1 MHLPISLAALLAAA
15 SLAASAPAQGPAEK
29 LHQLFADRFE
39 WQMREFPG
47 QAMSRGDYTHADR
60 ITDNS
65 LAAIERRHS
74 ETEAFLERLRAIDAD
89 QLAPEDLL
97 NSELFEFLLT
107 VSVEGHRFRM
117 FLAPVGGR
125 SGPHQRIPQM
135 ADRVRFKHYEDYVNY
150 LKRLEQVPR
159 SVDNTIHLLRL
170 GLAEKRTPPKVTLK
184 GVPGQFEV
192 LLDGDGLD
200 ALAEPFD
207 RMPAHIT
214 QAQRQKLQRR
224 FETASLPAVRKALGE
239 LGEFVTGTYVP
250 GCRRTTAAGDLPD
263 GKAYYRFQLH
273 RFTTT
278 DMTAREIHA
287 LGLSEVARIK
297 AEMIDVI
304 RASDFMQTHP
314 AASTLDES
322 ALLAVFIDYL
332 RIDPR
337 FYHETEEALLA
348 GYRAICKQID
358 PWLPK
363 LFGVL
368 PRLTYGVREIPEF
381 MAPNQTTAYY
391 SSGDIRNAEP
401 GYFYANTYALDQRPK
416 YEMIPLSLHEAVPG
430 HHFQIA
436 LAQELEALPEF
447 RKRAYFT
454 AFGEGWALYTE
465 RLGLEMG
472 LYEDPYDNFGR
483 LLYEMWRA
491 CRLVVDPGLHALG
504 WSRRQAIDFMMANTA
519 LSELNIVNEVDRY
532 IAWPGQATGYKIG
545 ELKIRELRQSAERA
559 LGQRFDLRAFHDVV
573 LGAGAVPLATLERRV
588 NRWVNQERID
598 AYD

>member
-1 MHLPISLAALLAAA
+1 MRFSHALASLLGAL
-15 SLAASAPAQGPAEK
+15 SLAASAPAGSPAEK
-29 LHQLFADRFE
+29 LHQLFADHFE
-39 WQMREFPG
+39 WQMREFPRE
-47 QAMSRGDYTHADR
+47 AMARGDYTHADR

-65 LAAIERRHS
+65 LAAIERRHAA
-74 ETEAFLERLRAIDAD
+74 TEAFLDRSRAIDAGR
-89 QLAPEDLL
+89 LTPEDLL
-97 NSELFEFLLT
+97 NYELFEFLLT

-117 FLAPVGGR
+117 FLAPIGGR
-125 SGPHQRIPQM
+125 FGPHQRIPQM
-135 ADRVRFKHYEDYVNY
+135 AERVRFNHYGDYANY

-170 GLAEKRTPPKVTLK
+170 GLAEERTPPRVTLE

-192 LLDGDGLD
+192 LLEGDGLD
-200 ALAEPFD
+200 ALAEPLA

-214 QAQRQKLQRR
+214 QSERQRVQRR
-224 FETASLPAVRKALGE
+224 FETTSLPAVREALQE
-239 LGEFVTGTYVP
+239 LGEFVTETYVP
-250 GCRRTTAAGDLPD
+250 GCRRTTAASDLPD
-263 GKAYYRFQLH
+263 GEAYYRFQLH

-278 DMTAREIHA
+278 GMTAREIHE

-304 RASDFMQTHP
+304 RASDFMQRHS
-314 AASTLDES
+314 AASSLDEA
-322 ALLAVFIDYL
+322 ALLTVFIDYL
-332 RIDPR
+332 RTDPR
-337 FYHETEEALLA
+337 FYHESEESLLA
-348 GYRAICKQID
+348 GYRDICKQID

-368 PRLTYGVREIPEF
+368 PRLTYGVREIPDF

-454 AFGEGWALYTE
+454 VFGEGWALYTE

-491 CRLVVDPGLHALG
+491 CRLVVDPGMHALG

-532 IAWPGQATGYKIG
+532 IAWPGQATAYKIG
-545 ELKIRELRQSAERA
+545 ELKIRELREGAEQA
-559 LGQRFDLRAFHDVV
+559 LGKRFDLRAFHDVV
-573 LGAGAVPLATLERRV
+573 LGAGAVPLATLDRRV
-588 NRWVNQERID
+588 KEWVNGQRFQV
-598 AYD
+598 YD